1 MVTARSGDE
10 ISKVSLESR
19 FQEAIDEAAM
29 RAGAVDADAYL
40 SGWVKDPW
48 LEYPGSPLE
57 VAEAIALELTK
68 QFTDERI
75 SAILD
80 RF

>member
-1 MVTARSGDE
+1 
-10 ISKVSLESR
+10 
-19 FQEAIDEAAM
+19 M

-48 LEYPGSPLE
+48 IEYPGSPLE